1 MGMEISSISPQA
13 IPAFSVLNAQNKI
26 MTQVGT
32 SVLAKTLDT
41 TEKGGQALI
50 NMMRRSMELSVNH
63 GVGANF
69 DVLI

>member
-1 MGMEISSISPQA
+1 MGLEISGFSPEA
-13 IPAFSVLNAQNKI
+13 IPAFSVLNAQNQV

-32 SVLAKTLDT
+32 SMLAKTLDV
-41 TEKGGQALI
+41 TEQGGQALLD
-50 NMMRRSMELSVNH
+50 MMRRSMELSVNH